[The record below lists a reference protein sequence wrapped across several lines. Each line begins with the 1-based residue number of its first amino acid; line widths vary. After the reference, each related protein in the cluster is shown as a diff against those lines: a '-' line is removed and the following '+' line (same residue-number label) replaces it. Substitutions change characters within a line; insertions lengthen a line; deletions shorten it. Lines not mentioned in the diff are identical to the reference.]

1 MKSLKDLLNKKKTI
15 GPLNL
20 DDQTVF
26 YVFRKVITEE
36 FGNVGAVKL
45 AADFFK
51 NKTLFVKSESSVWLN
66 ELWTNRGKVMKKM
79 NGELGEDAVRN
90 IKTK

>member
-1 MKSLKDLLNKKKTI
+1 MKSLKDLLNKKKAS

-26 YVFRKVITEE
+26 YVFRKIIKEE
-36 FGNVGAVKL
+36 FGNVGAGNLK
-45 AADFFK
+45 ADFFK
-51 NKTLFVKSESSVWLN
+51 NKTLFIKSESSVWLS
-66 ELWTNRGKVMKKM
+66 ELWMNREKVMRKM
-79 NGELGEDAVRN
+79 NKELGEDAVKN